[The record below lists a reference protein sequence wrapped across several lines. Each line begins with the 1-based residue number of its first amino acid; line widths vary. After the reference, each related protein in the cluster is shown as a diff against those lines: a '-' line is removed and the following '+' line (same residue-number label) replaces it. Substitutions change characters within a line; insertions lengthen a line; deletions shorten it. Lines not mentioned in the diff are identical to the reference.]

1 MSLDN
6 VFVVPDH
13 VFARRIG
20 EEVVILNT
28 ESGTYFGL
36 DPVGARAWDLIT
48 EGAPL
53 KAVCEAMVDE
63 YEVEPEQLE
72 RDITKLVQDLR
83 DHGLLV

>member
-1 MSLDN
+1 MSLEN

-13 VFARRIG
+13 VFARHIG

-36 DPVGARAWDLIT
+36 DPVGARAWALIA
-48 EGAPL
+48 EGASL
-53 KAVCEAMVDE
+53 NAVCEVLLDE
-63 YEVEPEQLE
+63 YEVEPDQLE

-83 DHGLLV
+83 DHGLLL